1 MRADTP
7 KELDI
12 CQKRLRELADKS
24 SSRSMYT
31 FTDFLGVSEQDVFR
45 RMEQELRFAGWK
57 LWGGAEETDRVLVR
71 FGSPEVL
78 GYEEDF
84 PIVCIH
90 IQPKNGKFAD
100 ALTHRDF
107 LGALMHLGIERTT
120 LGDILVKDK
129 EGYLFCLERVADFI
143 CTGLDQVRHTHVTC
157 KVVSPNMQIPKEEPL
172 PEEYLVTSERIDG
185 VIAKVYGLSRSDVIK
200 LFESGRAYLNGRL
213 TESHA
218 RQLQNGD
225 VVNARGFGKF
235 IYDGQV
241 RESKKGKLY
250 VRIKRYK

>member
-1 MRADTP
+1 
-7 KELDI
+7 
-12 CQKRLRELADKS
+12 
-24 SSRSMYT
+24 MYT
-31 FTDFLGVSEQDVFR
+31 FTDFLGLSEQDVFR
-45 RMEQELRFAGWK
+45 RMEHELRFAGWK
-57 LWGGAEETDRVLVR
+57 LWGGAEEADRVLVR
-71 FGSPEVL
+71 FGSPEAL

-90 IQPKNGKFAD
+90 MQPKNGKFAD
-100 ALTHRDF
+100 TLTHRDF

-143 CTGLDQVRHTHVTC
+143 CTGLDQVRHTHVSC
-157 KVVSPNMQIPKEEPL
+157 NVVSSDMQIPKEEPI

-185 VIAKVYGLSRSDVIK
+185 VIAKVYGLSRSDVMK
-200 LFESGRAYLNGRL
+200 LFGSGRVYLNGRL

-218 RQLQNGD
+218 RQLQLGE

-250 VRIKRYK
+250 VRVKRYK